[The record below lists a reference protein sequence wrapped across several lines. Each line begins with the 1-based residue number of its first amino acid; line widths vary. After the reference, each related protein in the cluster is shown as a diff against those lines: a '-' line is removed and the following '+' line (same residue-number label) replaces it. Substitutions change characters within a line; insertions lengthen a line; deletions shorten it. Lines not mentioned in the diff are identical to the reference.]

1 MVCVRTAASLFP
13 FEKKNTKI
21 QNASRS
27 TRGQKT
33 SLSGLSVWRFL
44 TDHDSASNEFWVLSR
59 LFSPAEH
66 FSIVVTKSSKAQP
79 LAAASATTCSWSAFI
94 VASPEMPTWILK
106 WPSSE
111 KATSVSRQKGQTKK
125 KSSCQCVC
133 CVWPVEAAPALGFAT
148 DNDSVLAH
156 ADIQHTQQTRQRF
169 TERRLNNPTCGT
181 HLIKLSLILV
191 SSLKM
196 IRYFRI
202 EIQEKGGDRAHD
214 RATHRNRA
222 AKHTSAVTTTHRGWK
237 NGMGTPKGLMH
248 FLVWL

>member
-66 FSIVVTKSSKAQP
+66 FSIVVTKSPKAQP

-111 KATSVSRQKGQTKK
+111 KANSVSRQKGQTKK
-125 KSSCQCVC
+125 KIQLPVCMLCVTRRSGT
-133 CVWPVEAAPALGFAT
+133 GFGFRY
-148 DNDSVLAH
+148 
-156 ADIQHTQQTRQRF
+156 RQRQRPR
-169 TERRLNNPTCGT
+169 TRR
-181 HLIKLSLILV
+181 H
-191 SSLKM
+191 
-196 IRYFRI
+196 
-202 EIQEKGGDRAHD
+202 
-214 RATHRNRA
+214 
-222 AKHTSAVTTTHRGWK
+222 TTHPTNKTTFYR
-237 NGMGTPKGLMH
+237 TAA
-248 FLVWL
+248 